1 MFYPP
6 RQELATTP
14 RVSPR
19 TARGGQ
25 ELSGRTNEH
34 KHKRRIKMNRT
45 KMLVASA
52 TAVLMAGIG
61 IAIAQQEPPHS
72 APAETIAPPGAKQP
86 SAMPHQNGGASNAPA
101 VRNEGPNASHKGE
114 ASQSRGRSETTGQ
127 APREDRNQAT
137 EQNKNKSDQGRSK
150 TERTEQNRTTE
161 QAPHEERKK
170 REYKQNKSD
179 QGRSKTE
186 RTEQNRTTGQA
197 PHEDRTNRASE
208 QNKSEQGR
216 SKTERTEQ
224 NRTTGQAPREDR
236 TNRASEQNKSEQDR
250 ARTER
255 TEQNRTTT
263 GQGAAGTR
271 TNVNVNITPEKRT
284 QIHEVIV
291 KERSAPRVTSVNFD
305 LSVGARVPRSVR
317 FVALPSTIVAI
328 EPDLRG
334 YDYFMVGDRIVV
346 INPRSMEIVAIIDV

>member
-1 MFYPP
+1 M
-6 RQELATTP
+6 
-14 RVSPR
+14 
-19 TARGGQ
+19 
-25 ELSGRTNEH
+25 H
-34 KHKRRIKMNRT
+34 RT

-52 TAVLMAGIG
+52 TAVLMAGMG
-61 IAIAQQEPPHS
+61 IAIAQQEPPRS
-72 APAETIAPPGAKQP
+72 APAEKIAPPGAKQP
-86 SAMPHQNGGASNAPA
+86 SAMPHQNGGVSNAPA
-101 VRNEGPNASHKGE
+101 VRNEGPNTGHRGE
-114 ASQSRGRSETTGQ
+114 ATQGRGRSETTGQ

-137 EQNKNKSDQGRSK
+137 EQKNKSGQDRSK
-150 TERTEQNRTTE
+150 TE
-161 QAPHEERKK
+161 
-170 REYKQNKSD
+170 
-179 QGRSKTE
+179 SKTE

-208 QNKSEQGR
+208 QNKSDQGR

-250 ARTER
+250 ARTDR
-255 TEQNRTTT
+255 TEENRTTT

-271 TNVNVNITPEKRT
+271 TKVNVNITPEKRT

-305 LSVGARVPRSVR
+305 LSVGTRVPRNVR
-317 FVALPSTIVAI
+317 FVALPPSIVTI

-346 INPRSMEIVAIIDV
+346 VNPRTMEIVAIIDV

>member
-1 MFYPP
+1 M
-6 RQELATTP
+6 
-14 RVSPR
+14 
-19 TARGGQ
+19 
-25 ELSGRTNEH
+25 
-34 KHKRRIKMNRT
+34 KMNRT

-72 APAETIAPPGAKQP
+72 APAEKIAPPGAKQP

-150 TERTEQNRTTE
+150 TERTEQNRTT
-161 QAPHEERKK
+161 
-170 REYKQNKSD
+170 
-179 QGRSKTE
+179 
-186 RTEQNRTTGQA
+186 GQA

-208 QNKSEQGR
+208 QNKSDQGR

>member
-34 KHKRRIKMNRT
+34 KHKRRMKMNRT

-72 APAETIAPPGAKQP
+72 APAEKIAPPGAKQP

-137 EQNKNKSDQGRSK
+137 EQKKSDQGR
-150 TERTEQNRTTE
+150 
-161 QAPHEERKK
+161 A
-170 REYKQNKSD
+170 
-179 QGRSKTE
+179 
-186 RTEQNRTTGQA
+186 
-197 PHEDRTNRASE
+197 
-208 QNKSEQGR
+208 
-216 SKTERTEQ
+216 KTERTEQ

-236 TNRASEQNKSEQDR
+236 TNRAFEQNKSEQDR
-250 ARTER
+250 ARTDR

-317 FVALPSTIVAI
+317 FV
-328 EPDLRG
+328 
-334 YDYFMVGDRIVV
+334 
-346 INPRSMEIVAIIDV
+346 

>member
-1 MFYPP
+1 
-6 RQELATTP
+6 
-14 RVSPR
+14 
-19 TARGGQ
+19 
-25 ELSGRTNEH
+25 
-34 KHKRRIKMNRT
+34 MNRT

-72 APAETIAPPGAKQP
+72 APAEKIAPPGAKQP

-137 EQNKNKSDQGRSK
+137 EQNKNKSD
-150 TERTEQNRTTE
+150 
-161 QAPHEERKK
+161 
-170 REYKQNKSD
+170 
-179 QGRSKTE
+179 
-186 RTEQNRTTGQA
+186 
-197 PHEDRTNRASE
+197 
-208 QNKSEQGR
+208 QGR

>member
-1 MFYPP
+1 
-6 RQELATTP
+6 
-14 RVSPR
+14 
-19 TARGGQ
+19 
-25 ELSGRTNEH
+25 
-34 KHKRRIKMNRT
+34 
-45 KMLVASA
+45 MLVASA
-52 TAVLMAGIG
+52 TAVLMAGMG
-61 IAIAQQEPPHS
+61 IAIAQQEPPRS
-72 APAETIAPPGAKQP
+72 APAEKIAPGAKQP
-86 SAMPHQNGGASNAPA
+86 SAMPHQNRGVSNAPA
-101 VRNEGPNASHKGE
+101 VRNEGPNTSHRGE
-114 ASQSRGRSETTGQ
+114 ATQGRGRSETTGH
-127 APREDRNQAT
+127 APKGDRNQAT
-137 EQNKNKSDQGRSK
+137 ER
-150 TERTEQNRTTE
+150 
-161 QAPHEERKK
+161 
-170 REYKQNKSD
+170 NKSD

-197 PHEDRTNRASE
+197 PREDRTNRASE
-208 QNKSEQGR
+208 QNKSDQGR

-255 TEQNRTTT
+255 TEENRTTT

-271 TNVNVNITPEKRT
+271 TKVNVNITPEKRT

-305 LSVGARVPRSVR
+305 LSVGTRVPRNIR

-346 INPRSMEIVAIIDV
+346 VNPRTMEIVAIIDV